1 MVGRQCDFRR
11 RGARA
16 HGVAMLEGIGQ
27 VQAQRR
33 SGGGSIGNCERPRCT
48 PKLELAT
55 ARPRKLSRV
64 GEHHLSRGRLSRA
77 SDRTTPREHSRS
89 SA

>member
-33 SGGGSIGNCERPRCT
+33 GGGGSIGNCRSQGSGAGGLAAEIIQTSSIRHGPR
-48 PKLELAT
+48 
-55 ARPRKLSRV
+55 
-64 GEHHLSRGRLSRA
+64 
-77 SDRTTPREHSRS
+77 
-89 SA
+89 